1 MSDNPEETPP
11 YKLVYFDIRGL
22 AEPVRWMFC
31 LAGIPFID
39 ERVPL
44 VEWNEAKK
52 RYSEH
57 VGQLPILYFDDQE
70 LSQVHTVMRFVAR
83 RLGFNGLTD
92 MDAARADEA
101 TDLVYDLRLCAV
113 TYRECFTTK
122 TPDIVRHTVFRD
134 FKNEPS
140 QKKKEPMRKDLL
152 NVHIPKYFG
161 KFEEL
166 LNTSGGKYIAGS
178 VLTYADLAVANFLDV
193 ATEMIGPDVLDDFP
207 GLQELKDLVFAL
219 PPIQQWCANRTLAQG
234 YSSTG

>member
-1 MSDNPEETPP
+1 MSEDESEPPP
-11 YKLVYFDIRGL
+11 YRLVYFDIRGL

-31 LAGIPFID
+31 LAGLPFVD

-52 RYSEH
+52 RYQDH

-92 MDAARADEA
+92 MEAARADEA
-101 TDLVYDLRLCAV
+101 TDLVYDLRAV

-152 NVHIPKYFG
+152 DIHLPKYLS

-166 LNTSGGKYIAGS
+166 LDSSGGRYIAGTT
-178 VLTYADLAVANFLDV
+178 LTYADLAVANFLDV
-193 ATEMIGPDVLDDFP
+193 ATEMIGPDILDDFP
-207 GLQELKDLVFAL
+207 GLQELKENVFSL
-219 PPIQQWCANRTLAQG
+219 PPIQQWCATRTLAQG
-234 YSSTG
+234 YSSGG